1 MLNTELYVAAEAL
14 AEQLILAQ
22 GKYGSH
28 KMLLVLQGSYNDGWT
43 LNLFTEE
50 APGRVRIEGTEKGVD
65 WRFLHAVGD
74 ATEKDARGA
83 KRDIRLLI
91 ENGRFTIDIV
101 YESDIPKH
109 MIDLLTIEEMDAMD
123 VGKTAD
129 EISAANR
136 LRKDKR
142 LIAYSELYFGDAQ
155 LIAHNL
161 PIFPGSGYNR
171 TDIRTSEDIPWPEG
185 EQPEGP
191 PEGEE
196 HKLGL
201 RDE

>member
-1 MLNTELYVAAEAL
+1 MLNTELYAAAEAL
-14 AEQLILAQ
+14 AEQLVLAQ

-28 KMLLVLQGSYNDGWT
+28 KMLLVSQGSYKDGWT

-50 APGRVRIEGTEKGVD
+50 APGRIRVEADDKGIELG
-65 WRFLHAVGD
+65 FFHAVED
-74 ATEKDARGA
+74 ATEKDAHGA
-83 KRDIRLLI
+83 KRDIRLLV

-101 YESDIPKH
+101 YEADIPKH
-109 MIDLLTIEEMDAMD
+109 MIQLLTIEEMDAMD

-129 EISAANR
+129 EISVAVIQRNH
-136 LRKDKR
+136 KR
-142 LIAYSELYFGDAQ
+142 LIAYSDLYFGDAQ

-171 TDIRTSEDIPWPEG
+171 TDIRTGEEIPWPEG
-185 EQPEGP
+185 EKPEGP

-196 HKLGL
+196 YKPGFK
-201 RDE
+201 DE

>member
-1 MLNTELYVAAEAL
+1 MLNTQLYVAAEAL

-28 KMLLVLQGSYNDGWT
+28 KMLFVTQGEGGGWT
-43 LNLFTEE
+43 VNLFTEE
-50 APGRVRIEGTEKGVD
+50 APGRVRVEGSLKGVD
-65 WRFLHAVGD
+65 WGFFDALVD

-101 YESDIPKH
+101 YEKDIPKH
-109 MIDLLTIEEMDAMD
+109 MIQLLTIEEMDAMD

-129 EISAANR
+129 EISVAVIQR
-136 LRKDKR
+136 YDKR

-155 LIAHNL
+155 LIWHNL
-161 PIFPGSGYNR
+161 PTYPGAGYSR
-171 TDIRTSEDIPWPEG
+171 WDIRTGEDIPWPEG

-196 HKLGL
+196 YKPGFK
-201 RDE
+201 DE